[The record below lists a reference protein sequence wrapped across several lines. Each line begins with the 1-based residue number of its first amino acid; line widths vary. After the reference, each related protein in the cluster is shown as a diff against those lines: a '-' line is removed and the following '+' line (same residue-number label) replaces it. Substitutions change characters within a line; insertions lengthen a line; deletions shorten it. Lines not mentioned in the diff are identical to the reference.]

1 MSTSYSNHRSPAKG
15 LAVSAGVA
23 VAALSLSLS
32 ATGAG
37 AASGTTAGNGRVC
50 QWGGTPAKTSGQVT
64 LKPGSTNTPSAG
76 AQSFRAWGPLVGGG
90 PCHGQ
95 TMSFRGT
102 LDEGSSCFTQF
113 FRARVEG
120 LPGVSRVEG
129 PGAFGVVHEF
139 LYDAA
144 GNVVGS
150 DQPQVLT
157 TATDPDDLGFT
168 DCGSPHGVT
177 HLDFSSP
184 VELYGGTRG
193 DSAR

>member
-1 MSTSYSNHRSPAKG
+1 MTITNSNLRSSSRAWF
-15 LAVSAGVA
+15 AASAAVA
-23 VAALSLSLS
+23 VAALWLL
-32 ATGAG
+32 APTGAG
-37 AASGTTAGNGRVC
+37 AAGNASSGGGRVC

-64 LKPGSTNTPSAG
+64 LKPGSTNAPSAG

-95 TMSFRGT
+95 TMTFRGT
-102 LDEGSSCFTQF
+102 LDKGSSCFTQF

-144 GNVVGS
+144 G
-150 DQPQVLT
+150 
-157 TATDPDDLGFT
+157 
-168 DCGSPHGVT
+168 
-177 HLDFSSP
+177 
-184 VELYGGTRG
+184 
-193 DSAR
+193 